1 MKNPV
6 ALFCH
11 AHLTHD
17 FTPCLRRYVSAA
29 AVGMAW
35 AVSACNAMGQTS
47 VVQDWQ
53 PPQTLQRLTQTDAH
67 EEVRKLLRQGK
78 HAQARVLVDKGLANN
93 PRDPQMR
100 FWQGFIFEQ
109 LGQAAL
115 AQPVYLALTQD
126 YPELAEPHNNL
137 GVLYAAQGDYAK
149 AKEAIEAALRAN
161 PRYAEAQENLGDI
174 LVQLARQAYEN
185 ALVINPKQTAVA
197 QKLERLSTPSQRP
210 PTSP

>member
-1 MKNPV
+1 M
-6 ALFCH
+6 AL
-11 AHLTHD
+11 
-17 FTPCLRRYVSAA
+17 
-29 AVGMAW
+29 AVCSHNAW
-35 AVSACNAMGQTS
+35 CQTS
-47 VVQDWQ
+47 VLQDWQ
-53 PPQTLQRLTQTDAH
+53 PPQTLQRLIQTDDH
-67 EEVRKLLRQGK
+67 EEVRKLLRQAK
-78 HAQARVLVDKGLANN
+78 YAQARVLVDKGLANN

-100 FWQGFIFEQ
+100 FWHGFIMDQ

-115 AQPVYLALTQD
+115 AQAVYLALTQD

-174 LVQLARQAYEN
+174 LVQLARQAYEK
-185 ALVINPKQTAVA
+185 ALAIHPKQTALV
-197 QKLERLSTPSQRP
+197 QKIERLSTPPQRT